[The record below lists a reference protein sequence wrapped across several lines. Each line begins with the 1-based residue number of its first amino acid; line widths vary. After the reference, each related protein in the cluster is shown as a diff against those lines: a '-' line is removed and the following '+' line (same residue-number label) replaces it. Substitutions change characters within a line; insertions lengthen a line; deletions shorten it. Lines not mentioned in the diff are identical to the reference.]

1 MYYLYVF
8 QIGAFLHEGKIAGE
22 NGVCRSVPV
31 IHASVA
37 GCQLQTEIICIQRGG
52 RLALQYAAQNI
63 RVFSKRESQNLIF
76 FLSPTE
82 DPQKPYICL
91 QMQVNGWIIRIND
104 AELDK

>member
-1 MYYLYVF
+1 MHYLYVF
-8 QIGAFLHEGKIAGE
+8 QVGALLHEGEITGE

-76 FLSPTE
+76 AADMHVVQPPVE
-82 DPQKPYICL
+82 
-91 QMQVNGWIIRIND
+91 
-104 AELDK
+104 

>member
-37 GCQLQTEIICIQRGG
+37 GCQLQTEIICIQR
-52 RLALQYAAQNI
+52 AADWLCNMQLRI
-63 RVFSKRESQNLIF
+63 FVFLVRERAK
-76 FLSPTE
+76 T
-82 DPQKPYICL
+82 
-91 QMQVNGWIIRIND
+91 
-104 AELDK
+104 

>member
-63 RVFSKRESQNLIF
+63 RVLVRERAK
-76 FLSPTE
+76 T
-82 DPQKPYICL
+82 
-91 QMQVNGWIIRIND
+91 
-104 AELDK
+104 

>member
-1 MYYLYVF
+1 MHYLYVF
-8 QIGAFLHEGKIAGE
+8 QVGALLHEGEITGE

-63 RVFSKRESQNLIF
+63 RGFRKRESLILIF
-76 FLSPTE
+76 AADMLVVLPRVE
-82 DPQKPYICL
+82 
-91 QMQVNGWIIRIND
+91 
-104 AELDK
+104 